1 MGPCTFAEQPKEA
14 FAQPVAEQPEGAF
27 AQPISELPEGAFAQ
41 LPEQSVAQL
50 FCGTVARLAATST
63 RTIENLLRL
72 PSFSGHPISADLV
85 SVGEDVH
92 CEFVKEEV
100 HPGVPAGG
108 RQTGH

>member
-63 RTIENLLRL
+63 RTIANLHESSPHQARAAHRWN
-72 PSFSGHPISADLV
+72 GA
-85 SVGEDVH
+85 
-92 CEFVKEEV
+92 
-100 HPGVPAGG
+100 
-108 RQTGH
+108 

>member
-14 FAQPVAEQPEGAF
+14 FEQPEGAF

-63 RTIENLLRL
+63 RTIENLHESSPHQARAAH
-72 PSFSGHPISADLV
+72 SWNGA
-85 SVGEDVH
+85 
-92 CEFVKEEV
+92 
-100 HPGVPAGG
+100 
-108 RQTGH
+108 